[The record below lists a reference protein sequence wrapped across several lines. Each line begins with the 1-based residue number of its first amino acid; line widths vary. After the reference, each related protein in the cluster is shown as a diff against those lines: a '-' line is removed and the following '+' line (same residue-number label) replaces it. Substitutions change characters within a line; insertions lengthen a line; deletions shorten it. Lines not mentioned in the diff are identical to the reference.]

1 MSFCAAFN
9 GRKLH
14 LLPVVSCPRIDIRYK
29 TAWHERSGVVDIRRM
44 VRMPYEVRWA
54 RAEEWTPA
62 IRMIWATFVK
72 YEGRDYTEEGIRNF
86 FEFITDEE
94 LYISFLKGEYR
105 LMVALDGGKII
116 GAGSVRDKNRLSLL
130 FVDGAYHRRGIGS
143 TILMK
148 LCDYLKTEAGER
160 YMSLQAAPYA
170 VNFYRKQGFRAVH
183 PEVEFSGI
191 RVTPMEKVF

>member
-1 MSFCAAFN
+1 MPAKRHEQEDN
-9 GRKLH
+9 R
-14 LLPVVSCPRIDIRYK
+14 
-29 TAWHERSGVVDIRRM
+29 AWQERSGIVDIRRM

-54 RAEEWTPA
+54 RAEEWTET

-72 YEGRDYTEEGIRNF
+72 YEGKDYTEEGIRNF
-86 FEFITDEE
+86 FDFITDEE
-94 LYISFLKGEYR
+94 LYTSFLRGEYR
-105 LMVALDGGKII
+105 LMIALDGGKVI

-130 FVDGAYHRRGIGS
+130 FVDEAYQRRGVGS
-143 TILMK
+143 TILGK
-148 LCDYLKTEAGER
+148 LCNYLKTEAGER
-160 YMSLQAAPYA
+160 YISLQAAPYA

>member
-1 MSFCAAFN
+1 MR
-9 GRKLH
+9 G
-14 LLPVVSCPRIDIRYK
+14 
-29 TAWHERSGVVDIRRM
+29 M
-44 VRMPYEVRWA
+44 VRMPYEDRWA

-62 IRMIWATFVK
+62 IRMIWSTFVK

-86 FEFITDEE
+86 FEFITDEA
-94 LYISFLKGEYR
+94 LYTSFLEGEYR
-105 LMVALDGGKII
+105 LMVALDGRKII

-130 FVDGAYHRRGIGS
+130 FVDEAYHHRGVGS

-148 LCDYLKTEAGER
+148 ICNYLKAEAGER

-191 RVTPMEKVF
+191 RVTPMEKVL

>member
-1 MSFCAAFN
+1 M
-9 GRKLH
+9 
-14 LLPVVSCPRIDIRYK
+14 
-29 TAWHERSGVVDIRRM
+29 DIRRM
-44 VRMPYEVRWA
+44 RMPYEVRWA
-54 RAEEWTPA
+54 RTEEWIPA
-62 IRMIWATFVK
+62 IKMIWMTFLK

-86 FEFITDEE
+86 FDFITDED

-105 LMVALDGGKII
+105 LMVALDEEKII

-130 FVDGAYHRRGIGS
+130 FVDEAYQNRGVGS
-143 TILMK
+143 CILRK
-148 LCDYLKTEAGER
+148 LCHYLKTEAGER
-160 YMSLQAAPYA
+160 FMSLQAAPYA